1 MNIFKNVLDRKKTLT
16 LLMVILVGSSL
27 FGYVLPAVFNPKN
40 NNLSTNEDIENY
52 AGTHPLT
59 GVSDNV
65 VFCSD
70 DNSELHEF
78 YLCGADA
85 EKTLTL
91 NIPNLSQVIWS
102 KLQSTS
108 CAISKT
114 DCPNTST
121 SCTWNQVST
130 NTQYSV
136 SESGEYR
143 IFVRYTDNT
152 SERFYFNVYA
162 NGLNPNA
169 AVTNIDCSTPGN
181 ITINNVPSSYEYSIN
196 NGASWQD
203 SNIFPINTVSNYSV
217 KIRNKNITDGCI
229 FNLDDIV
236 VNNNSINATSTIL
249 PITCNTTKGGI
260 KIDLTDASS
269 SYIYE
274 ISQGGSPIGSSGP
287 TSSNTYTF
295 TDLNS
300 GDYDI
305 NVTLSSVSSCSWT
318 ASITVPVFETIQ
330 PNAIATKNIDCT
342 DGIITVAPTG
352 GTAPYEYSL
361 DGGTTYNA
369 FTSGNQTT
377 IPISTAGSY
386 TVSVKD
392 NSDCEVDSS
401 PVDII
406 IEPEITYTITPK
418 AITCNGTDDGSI
430 TVDITNSQGY
440 STSYSIDGST
450 FQTSNVFS
458 NLASGSYTVT
468 IKKEKAGGSCNVTTN
483 PVTVNPST
491 AFTASAAVTQ
501 QINCSSGSA
510 TIEASVTAGGTAP
523 FEYST
528 NGVDFQPNSTITG
541 LGAGTYTITVKDA
554 NGCTTTVNQ
563 TVNGGSNPTNIIFST
578 SNVDCSTGETDVQL
592 SIENGTGSGYTYQ
605 ITAPSTINSPGDTFT
620 ALAPGTYTFEVDDN
634 GCKIVRNYTVPEPI
648 KFTANTTVKKHVTCF
663 APGTADGEIEV
674 DITNFN
680 TSFDVLVENSSGID
694 TGLGITGAT
703 TSPIIISGLVADTY
717 TIKIKDTS
725 GPCEF
730 EQTQTVEAPTS
741 ALSLDSFN
749 VSHMNCGSPGSVT
762 VEASGGWGNYNY
774 AVLQPDNTTT
784 SAQSNKTI
792 TGLTQ
797 IGTHTI
803 ILKDLNGCVIDTQ
816 TFDLQDNGGPIS
828 VVDQSASNYCYSS
841 TTKGELKI
849 DVSGGE
855 APYFYTVNNG
865 TPTPITGGTFTLS
878 NITPDDNI
886 IKVIGA
892 NGCET
897 IVADTKISG
906 QLFALA
912 QITKPLGCG
921 TTPDAIINVTP
932 EEGYPPYT
940 YTVNGDPTPVTMPYN
955 AATEGLY
962 TFTVTDN
969 KGCSFI
975 TDAVDVKKAPDLI
988 PNHDQSPTACGKTGT
1003 GSVEL
1008 GASGGTPPYLYSFN
1022 GSAYSTQTVYTNL
1035 DAQAYN
1041 YGIKDALGCEL
1052 TGLEVI
1058 VGAEAAITADVTKTD
1073 ITCSGTKTE
1082 WGNTNITNVQ
1092 NATGLVTI
1100 RLIRVND
1107 PIKHAAGTARY
1118 WTYREYKNVDMSDPT
1133 DDYDIRMYWPHHFY
1147 VEIED
1152 EKGCIYESDLYEI
1165 EQPPLPWIQKP
1176 EADLEQSC
1184 ASGASFEIEVGG
1196 DPADSSTLPGEELV
1210 GPFQYRIW
1218 PYDENNPPAWR
1229 EFNDPSNPVL
1239 GLDSDPVGFERDLRV
1254 SGLLFGVQYA
1264 IVLKDMNTGCQ
1275 RWRSLG
1281 VVHTPEAPNNNIDVI
1296 STPQSLSCY
1305 SGSDGKVKFTIKG
1318 AGDNDLDGTQTVSWN
1333 IRHTSDR
1340 GSVHDSHP
1348 WIPSFRR
1355 SGTANDGGSGGDIE
1369 IDLTGLKLAWYVVE
1383 VTTEAGCKSGNRFL
1397 IYRPKSKLK
1406 LELDQYVAPT
1416 CNIGA
1421 QIAVTAKGGWDD
1433 QKYFN
1438 IRNKLDQTGWHE
1450 YEYAFVV
1457 DGNVPVDADFGPDNF
1472 KTITPTAYDGANN
1485 VYQVYVRDG
1494 GGCVEGLG
1502 TPITITQDPEP
1513 IIDTI
1518 DVTDRCTSTNE
1529 LYNVVATLTQPGTNP
1544 TNTNPVYIWDGEVT
1558 TTATKTLGPGNHTLV
1573 VRDENGC
1580 SDTQNIHIYPQLVAK
1595 SKITKT
1601 VDCDVSLDNGEM
1613 LASAYGGSG
1622 NFEFT
1627 ISPIPASY
1635 APGEETNTTGVFT
1648 RLEPNVNYV
1657 YKVNDLDN
1665 TCGTQDSPALE
1676 LIMPVDPQFEPDTTV
1691 PVTCFGDTDGKI
1703 IIKQIDGVDNLDV
1716 TYEYSLNG
1724 GTYQTSNLFDGLAAG
1739 TYNVDIRS
1747 AKNCVQN
1754 LPGIVV
1760 GGPSAPVSLTTPT
1773 VSAFVCTADN
1783 KLGMATVETTV
1794 SGGTAPYKFS
1804 YNGNSFSSIAGT
1816 AISFEV
1822 PYKTTSQN
1830 IVLDV
1835 IDANGC
1841 PIQEN
1846 VTVDAATKISATMTT
1861 STVMN
1866 CVTDGVYEIN
1876 IPSSFTNYSIV
1887 EQPSASAYVTVV
1899 GTTVTIERGQPNT
1912 YSFLVT
1918 DNDTG
1923 CTTKVQIEIAPFNTI
1938 EVSAS
1943 KVNDITCHG
1952 ESNGELSFEV
1962 SSFGS
1967 GGFSYEIYNVNN
1979 TTTPIHSVASSTLT
1993 TPISYSLL
2001 PAGTFVVVATDNDT
2015 GCHVKSEFI
2024 SIQSPSE
2031 PLDFTYATTHDLTC
2045 SPGMDAQ
2052 ITATP
2057 VGGWGTYEFELV
2069 NADSGTTLQSFDANN
2084 VFSGLTSVIN
2094 YELTIRDANGC
2105 TKVIPGITIPEI
2117 DSITVT
2123 SGNISA
2129 TNPSCT
2135 EANDGEITVVATREF
2150 GNGHTNFQYILTNI
2164 TTGISGLPQSSNI
2177 FSNLFEGDYT
2187 VTVQDGSGCDTT
2199 TATISLIDP
2208 TEIEIDGVISQEP
2221 NCDPNSG
2228 EITVSASG
2236 GVLGTTYE
2244 YRIIE
2249 PAADATAWSTQQV
2262 YSSLAPGTYEFL
2274 ARDSDPAKHCVSPI
2288 SVIRTINVVEPLD
2301 ITVNDDN
2308 TIINCNGEMDAVL
2321 IAEATGGL
2329 GGYQYQLEVNGTLQG
2344 APQDSGTFEG
2354 LGQGNYRILATGGT
2368 NCEKY
2373 SEEIIIN
2380 EPPLLSASLQ
2390 GSTNVM
2396 CFGEDNGTIEISASG
2411 GNGPYQYIISSN
2423 PKKAVNNNTFDRLS
2437 GGTYSVLV
2445 QDANGCQ
2452 VTVDNINI
2460 VAPTAALLANVT
2472 RIEDE
2477 VCSSDDNGL
2486 IEVEIT
2492 GGTAPYQYNLTSP
2505 TDSFTTISGSTLT
2518 LDNLDGGFYEIYLKD
2533 ANNCPFVLVKE
2544 VKVGSDLSA
2553 TVEITNECSNG
2564 QPIYG
2569 ASVLFNDENLDAAE
2583 IVFDL
2588 DDANPNNP
2596 DVANAQAEAIFT
2608 NISSGD
2614 HTISIV
2620 HLGTGCVEVKNF
2632 SVEAQQQLVL
2642 TSKPAG
2648 INEIIVEATG
2658 GDGIYTY
2665 YFDDE
2670 ISPDGK
2676 KYINH
2681 TDVYTAKVIDSKG
2694 CEASIEIP
2702 LEYID
2707 IEIPNFF
2714 TPDGDG
2720 FNDTWVIKNV
2730 EGFPNLWGAIYDRYG
2745 RQVKYFVKQGNWD
2758 GSYENVDLPS
2768 GDYWYVIKLN
2778 GENDDREFVGHV
2790 TIYR

>member
-1 MNIFKNVLDRKKTLT
+1 MNTLKSSLRHKKALT
-16 LLMVILVGSSL
+16 LIVLGLVMSSL
-27 FGYVLPAVFNPKN
+27 FGYVLPTIFNP
-40 NNLSTNEDIENY
+40 ENQDSVDKENI
-52 AGTHPLT
+52 AILANTHPLS
-59 GVSDNV
+59 GISDNV
-65 VFCSD
+65 VFCSN
-70 DNSELHEF
+70 DNRELHEI
-78 YLCGADA
+78 YLCGATD
-85 EKTLTL
+85 ERLLNLT
-91 NIPNLSQVIWS
+91 IPNLKQIIWAKLDDISCSASQNN
-102 KLQSTS
+102 
-108 CAISKT
+108 
-114 DCPNTST
+114 CPNTSP
-121 SCTWNQVST
+121 SCTWNQLAT
-130 NTQYSV
+130 NPQYNV
-136 SESGEYR
+136 TEGGEYR
-143 IFVRYTDNT
+143 IFIQYTDNT
-152 SERFYFNVYA
+152 TERFYFNVYA

-169 AVTNIDCSTPGN
+169 VVTNIDCGNPGN
-181 ITINNVPSSYEYSIN
+181 ITVNNVPNSYEYSIN

-203 SNIFPINTVSNYSV
+203 SNIFPINTVSTYN
-217 KIRNKNITDGCI
+217 IQLRNKNITDGCV
-229 FNLDDIV
+229 FELNDV
-236 VNNNSINATSTIL
+236 TVNNNSFNATSTIL

-318 ASITVPVFETIQ
+318 ASITVPVFTPIQ
-330 PNAIATKNIDCT
+330 PNAVVTKNIDCT
-342 DGIITVAPTG
+342 DGVITVAPTG

-369 FTSGNQTT
+369 FTSGNQSN
-377 IPISTAGSY
+377 IPITTAGAY
-386 TVSVKD
+386 TVTVKD
-392 NSDCEVDSS
+392 NSGCEIDSS
-401 PVDII
+401 PVTII
-406 IEPEITYTITPK
+406 TEPEITYTVTPK

-440 STSYSIDGST
+440 STTYSIDGST

-468 IKKEKAGGSCNVTTN
+468 IKKEKAGGSCDVTTSS
-483 PVTVNPST
+483 VTVNPST
-491 AFTASAAVTQ
+491 AFTASASVTQ

-528 NGVDFQPNSTITG
+528 NGVDFQASSTLTG

-554 NGCTTTVNQ
+554 NGCTTAVNQ
-563 TVNGGSNPTNIIFST
+563 TVNGGSNPTNLNFLT
-578 SNVDCSTGETDVQL
+578 SGVDCSTGETDVQIT
-592 SIENGTGSGYTYQ
+592 IENGTGPYTYK

-648 KFTANTTVKKHVTCF
+648 QFTANTSVKKHVSCF
-663 APGTADGEIEV
+663 AVSTADGEVEV

-680 TSFDVLVENSSGID
+680 TSFDVIVENSSGVN
-694 TGLGITGAT
+694 TGLGVTGAT
-703 TSPIIISGLVADTY
+703 TSPIIISGLAADTY
-717 TIKIKDTS
+717 TIKISDES
-725 GPCEF
+725 SPCQF
-730 EQTQTVEAPTS
+730 EQTHTIEAPTS
-741 ALSLDSFN
+741 ALNLDSYN
-749 VSHMNCGSPGSVT
+749 VSDMNCGSPGSIT
-762 VEASGGWGNYNY
+762 IEASGGWGNYNY
-774 AVLQPDNTTT
+774 SVKQPDNTTT
-784 SAQSNKTI
+784 APQSNKTI

-803 ILKDLNGCVIDTQ
+803 ILKDINGCVIDTQ
-816 TFDLQDNGGPIS
+816 TFDLQNNGGPIS
-828 VVDQSASNYCYSS
+828 IVDQSASNYCYST

-849 DVSGGE
+849 DVSGGQ

-865 TPTPITGGTFTLS
+865 TPTPITGGTFTL
-878 NITPDDNI
+878 NNLTPEDYI
-886 IKVIGA
+886 IKVIGG

-897 IVADTKISG
+897 IVADTKIAG

-912 QITKPLGCG
+912 EITKPLGCG
-921 TTPDAIINVTP
+921 TSPDAVINVDAQ
-932 EEGYPPYT
+932 EGYPNPDYTFEASTDGGSTYSTITMPFSTSTAAT
-940 YTVNGDPTPVTMPYN
+940 YTFRVTDSKGCFTITDPVT
-955 AATEGLY
+955 T
-962 TFTVTDN
+962 T
-969 KGCSFI
+969 I
-975 TDAVDVKKAPDLI
+975 APTLI
-988 PNHDQSPTACGKTGT
+988 PNHNQSPTACGKAGT

-1008 GASGGTPPYLYSFN
+1008 GASGGTPPFLYSFN
-1022 GSAYSTQTVYTNL
+1022 GSAYTTQTVYTNL
-1035 DAQAYN
+1035 DAQAYT

-1058 VGAEAAITADVTKTD
+1058 VGAEAAITADITKTD

-1100 RLIRVND
+1100 RLIRVSS
-1107 PIKHAAGTARY
+1107 PAAHTAGTARY
-1118 WTYREYKNVDMSDPT
+1118 WTYREYKNIDMSNPT

-1176 EADLEQSC
+1176 ETDLEQSC
-1184 ASGASFEIEVGG
+1184 ASGATFEIEVG
-1196 DPADSSTLPGEELV
+1196 DPVGLV

-1254 SGLLFGVQYA
+1254 SGLLFGVHYA

-1296 STPQSLSCY
+1296 STPQSLSCFT
-1305 SGSDGKVKFTIKG
+1305 GSDGEVKFTIKG

-1472 KTITPTAYDGANN
+1472 KTITPTAYDGTNN

-1558 TTATKTLGPGNHTLV
+1558 TTATKTMGPGNHTLV

-1580 SDTQNIHIYPQLVAK
+1580 SDTQNIHIYPRLVAK

-1635 APGEETNTTGVFT
+1635 ASGEETNTTGIFT
-1648 RLEPNVNYV
+1648 RLEPGINYI
-1657 YKVNDLDN
+1657 YTVNDIDN
-1665 TCGTQDSPALE
+1665 TCGTENSPALQ
-1676 LIMPVDPQFEPDTTV
+1676 LITPVDPQFEPDTTV

-1716 TYEYSLNG
+1716 TYEYSIDSG
-1724 GTYQTSNLFDGLAAG
+1724 TTYQTSNLFDGLAAG
-1739 TYNVDIRS
+1739 SYDVRIRS
-1747 AKNCVQN
+1747 SKNCVQN

-1773 VSAFVCTADN
+1773 VSAFACTADN
-1783 KLGMATVETTV
+1783 KLGMATIETTV
-1794 SGGTAPYKFS
+1794 SGGTAPYKYS
-1804 YNGNSFSSIAGT
+1804 YNSNSFSSIAST
-1816 AISFEV
+1816 TISFDI
-1822 PYKTTSQN
+1822 PYKTISQN
-1830 IVLDV
+1830 VLIDV
-1835 IDANGC
+1835 IDANSC
-1841 PIQEN
+1841 TNQIT
-1846 VTVDAATKISATMTT
+1846 VTVPAANKVTASITEIQA
-1861 STVMN
+1861 MN
-1866 CVTDGVYEIN
+1866 CIDNAEIN
-1876 IPSSFTNYSIV
+1876 VIPSGGVGPFEV
-1887 EQPSASAYVTVV
+1887 RELPSRTLIN
-1899 GTTVTIERGQPNT
+1899 GTGTGIITIPAGNPGT
-1912 YSFLVT
+1912 YIYELT
-1918 DNDTG
+1918 DTDTG
-1923 CTTKVQIEIAPFNTI
+1923 CTTKVTYEIAPFNTI

-1967 GGFSYEIYNVNN
+1967 GGFSYEIYNVSN
-1979 TTTPIHSVASSTLT
+1979 TTTPIHSVANSTLT
-1993 TPISYSLL
+1993 TPISYNLL
-2001 PAGTFVVVATDNDT
+2001 PAGTFVVIATDNDT
-2015 GCHVKSEFI
+2015 GCQIKSEFI
-2024 SIQSPSE
+2024 SIQSPVE
-2031 PLDFTYATTHDLTC
+2031 ALDFTHIITHELTC
-2045 SPGMDAQ
+2045 SPGTDAQ
-2052 ITATP
+2052 VTATP
-2057 VGGWGTYEFELV
+2057 IGGWGSYEFELV
-2069 NADSGTTLQSFDANN
+2069 DPSIGTPIQSFNVNN
-2084 VFSGLTSVIN
+2084 VFSGLTSGIN

-2105 TKVIPGITIPEI
+2105 DNIMKVITIPEI
-2117 DSITVT
+2117 DVITVNPT
-2123 SGNISA
+2123 TISA

-2135 EANDGEITVVATREF
+2135 EANDGEITVVATRTH
-2150 GNGHTNFQYILTNI
+2150 GPSSYQYILNNE
-2164 TTGISGLPQSSNI
+2164 TTGVSGLPQISAT
-2177 FSNLFEGDYT
+2177 FSNLLEGDYS
-2187 VTVQDGSGCDTT
+2187 VTVVDGYGCDTT
-2199 TATISLIDP
+2199 TATISLTDP
-2208 TEIEIDGVISQEP
+2208 TEIEIDGIISQEP

-2244 YRIIE
+2244 YRIIK
-2249 PAADATAWSTQQV
+2249 PAADATTWSTQQV

-2288 SVIRTINVVEPLD
+2288 SVIRTINVVEPLG
-2301 ITVNDDN
+2301 IAVNDDN

-2344 APQDSGTFEG
+2344 VPQDSGTFEG
-2354 LGQGNYRILATGGT
+2354 LGQGSYRILATGGT
-2368 NCEKY
+2368 NCSEY
-2373 SEEIIIN
+2373 SRTVTIS
-2380 EPPLLSASLQ
+2380 EPTLLTASVANKQ
-2390 GSTNVM
+2390 DIK
-2396 CFGEDNGTIEISASG
+2396 CFGEEDGSIEISVNG
-2411 GNGPYQYIISSN
+2411 GVSPYQYIISSS
-2423 PKKAVNNNTFDRLS
+2423 PEKSVNTNLFEELPGD
-2437 GGTYSVLV
+2437 TYTVIV
-2445 QDANGCQ
+2445 QDANGCE
-2452 VTVDNINI
+2452 VTVNNI
-2460 VAPTAALLANVT
+2460 VVDSPTAALDATIT
-2472 RIEDE
+2472 RVEDE
-2477 VCSSDDNGL
+2477 VCSSDDNGV
-2486 IEVEIT
+2486 IEINIT
-2492 GGTAPYQYNLTSP
+2492 GGTAPYEYNLTGP
-2505 TDSFTTISGSTLT
+2505 TDAYSAIGSSTLL
-2518 LDNLDGGFYEIYLKD
+2518 LDNLDGGFYEIYIKD
-2533 ANNCPFVLVKE
+2533 ANDCPFVLVQE
-2544 VKVGSDLSA
+2544 VKVGSNLSS
-2553 TVEITNECSNG
+2553 EIETINECIDG
-2564 QPIYG
+2564 VPAYG
-2569 ASVLFNDENLDAAE
+2569 VSVIFDDNTLDTSE

-2588 DDANPNNP
+2588 DDSTPNNP
-2596 DVANAQAEAIFT
+2596 DVTNAQSDANFS
-2608 NISSGD
+2608 NITSGN

-2620 HLGTGCVEVKNF
+2620 HLGTGCIEVKNF
-2632 SVEAQQQLVL
+2632 NIEAQERLVL
-2642 TSKPAG
+2642 TTKSGG
-2648 INEIIVEATG
+2648 INEIVLVATG
-2658 GDGIYTY
+2658 GDGNYTY

-2670 ISPDGK
+2670 VNTTGSMF
-2676 KYINH
+2676 INH
-2681 TDVYTAKVIDSKG
+2681 TAVYTAKVIDGKG
-2694 CEASIEIP
+2694 CETTLEIP
-2702 LEYID
+2702 MEFID

-2720 FNDTWVIKNV
+2720 NNDTWVFKNV

-2758 GSYENVDLPS
+2758 GSYNNVDLPA